1 MSYNGSGVFT
11 INTAGQPVI
20 TGTTISSTTF
30 NSLTADLATG
40 LTTALTKDG
49 QSTPTANIGMG
60 AFKIT
65 NLAAGTVAS
74 DAARLD
80 QVQGGAATFIS
91 VTGTDSLT
99 GTVVPALSAYATGNQ
114 FSFLVANTN
123 TGAVTINVDGIGT
136 KAITRTGTTALVAG
150 DMVAGQAVEIIYD
163 GTRFQLVNGNSFTNL
178 KVSGTLGVTGVATF
192 TAQPIV
198 SSLTAALPVFT
209 DASKGLVSNTITG
222 TGDVVMSTSP
232 TLVTPALGTPSALVG
247 TNITGTATNFTASNV
262 TTNANLT
269 GEATSVGN
277 ATTLT
282 NSAVIGKVITGYVSG
297 AGTVAA
303 TDTILQAIQKLNGN
317 DATNANLTG
326 PITSVGNA
334 TSIASQTGTGTTFAM
349 SASPTFTGT
358 VGAAALTTTGN
369 TILGDASTDTLN
381 VGNGGL
387 VKDAI
392 GNVGIGTASPVQK
405 FVVSNGGAAGLEI
418 SPTAI
423 ASSPTLVSY
432 NRSGTVY
439 TQLSYDALL
448 HVWDT
453 SGTERMRIDASG
465 NLLLGSTSATG
476 TGALRGSYGT
486 GGITSNFA
494 AGDGALNANTSGTY
508 NSAVGKS
515 SLSANT
521 TGSNNTASGAQ
532 ALQNNLSGGSNTA
545 SGVSA
550 LQSNTSGGSNT
561 ANGVNALQSNLTNS
575 NNTAIGYYSLYYNT
589 ADNNTAVGFQ
599 AMVGASGTSTGTNN
613 AALGYKALYSNT
625 SGSENV
631 AIGASSLELVT
642 SNSGNTACGTY
653 SLGRCTGSNNT
664 SMGNTALYA
673 VTTGSNNA
681 AFGYNTAQ
689 LLTTGSSN
697 QVFGDSIILAAAATG
712 RIAIGSSFT
721 QGVNTSVIIGNGT
734 NRISNSYTVN
744 ATWAFSSDER
754 IKNVIGKDTLGLD
767 FINDLEPVTFRWK
780 PSNEVPKEL
789 TSRYAEEN
797 VQDTDLVMHGL
808 IAQNVKAALDKAG
821 VDTFTGWSEDEDG
834 TQKLGITDLITPMIN
849 AIKELTARVKQLE
862 GK

>member
-1 MSYNGSGVFT
+1 MSYNGSGVFN

-30 NSLTADLATG
+30 NTLTADLATG

-80 QVQGGAATFIS
+80 QVQGGAATFIT
-91 VTGTDSLT
+91 VTGTDTLT

-114 FSFLVANTN
+114 FSFVVANTN
-123 TGAVTINVDGIGT
+123 TAAVTLNVDGIGA

-192 TAQPIV
+192 TAQPIA
-198 SSLTAALPVFT
+198 SSLTASLPIFT
-209 DASKGLVSNTITG
+209 DGSKGLVSNTMTG

-247 TNITGTATNFTASNV
+247 TNITGTASGLTAGNV
-262 TTNANLT
+262 T
-269 GEATSVGN
+269 
-277 ATTLT
+277 
-282 NSAVIGKVITGYVSG
+282 
-297 AGTVAA
+297 
-303 TDTILQAIQKLNGN
+303 
-317 DATNANLTG
+317 TNANLTG

-358 VGAAALTTTGN
+358 VGAVDVTTTGN
-369 TILGDASTDTLN
+369 TILGNASTDTLN

-387 VKDAI
+387 VKDAS
-392 GNVGIGTASPVQK
+392 GNVGIGTASPASFGAGSQGLTI
-405 FVVSNGGAAGLEI
+405 NGTGNFQNI
-418 SPTAI
+418 SWNVNGTSVATAYTNGTSGFLLGTEN
-423 ASSPTLVSY
+423 SSPLQFQTAGV
-432 NRSGTVY
+432 
-439 TQLSYDALL
+439 
-448 HVWDT
+448 
-453 SGTERMRIDASG
+453 ERMRIDSSG

-486 GGITSNFA
+486 GGITTNFA
-494 AGDGALNANTSGTY
+494 AGDGALNANT
-508 NSAVGKS
+508 
-515 SLSANT
+515 
-521 TGSNNTASGAQ
+521 TGS
-532 ALQNNLSGGSNTA
+532 QNVA
-545 SGVSA
+545 VGVSA
-550 LQSNTSGGSNT
+550 LISNTTGTANLAVGYQALGSNVS
-561 ANGVNALQSNLTNS
+561 GS
-575 NNTAIGYYSLYYNT
+575 NNLAMGQTALYYNT
-589 ADNNTAVGFQ
+589 ASNNTAVGYQ
-599 AMVGASGTSTGTNN
+599 AMQGASGTSTGGSN
-613 AALGYKALYSNT
+613 AALGVSALAANT
-625 SGSENV
+625 SGNSNAAVGTGALQANTIGEANSGF
-631 AIGASSLELVT
+631 GASAAS
-642 SNSGNTACGTY
+642 AI
-653 SLGRCTGSNNT
+653 
-664 SMGNTALYA
+664 
-673 VTTGSNNA
+673 TTGN
-681 AFGYNTAQ
+681 YNTAVGYGTAT
-689 LLTTGSSN
+689 LLTTGSFN
-697 QVFGDSIILAAAATG
+697 QVFGDSITLAAAATG
-712 RIAIGSSFT
+712 RIAIGRNFT

-849 AIKELTARVKQLE
+849 AINELTARVKQLE

>member
-1 MSYNGSGVFT
+1 VSYNGSGVFN

-30 NSLTADLATG
+30 NTLTADLATG

-80 QVQGGAATFIS
+80 QVQGGAATFIT
-91 VTGTDSLT
+91 VTGTDTLT

-114 FSFLVANTN
+114 FSFVVANTN
-123 TGAVTINVDGIGT
+123 TAAVTLNVDGIGA

-192 TAQPIV
+192 TAQPIA
-198 SSLTAALPVFT
+198 SSLTASLPIFT
-209 DASKGLVSNTITG
+209 DGSKGLVSNTMTG

-247 TNITGTATNFTASNV
+247 TNITGTASGLTAGNV
-262 TTNANLT
+262 T
-269 GEATSVGN
+269 
-277 ATTLT
+277 
-282 NSAVIGKVITGYVSG
+282 
-297 AGTVAA
+297 
-303 TDTILQAIQKLNGN
+303 
-317 DATNANLTG
+317 TNANLTG

-358 VGAAALTTTGN
+358 VGAVDVTTTGN
-369 TILGDASTDTLN
+369 TILGNASTDTLN

-387 VKDAI
+387 VKDAS
-392 GNVGIGTASPVQK
+392 GNVGIGTASPASFGAGSQGLTI
-405 FVVSNGGAAGLEI
+405 NGTGNFQNI
-418 SPTAI
+418 SWNVNGTSVATAYTNGTSGFLLGTEN
-423 ASSPTLVSY
+423 SSPLQFQTAGV
-432 NRSGTVY
+432 
-439 TQLSYDALL
+439 
-448 HVWDT
+448 
-453 SGTERMRIDASG
+453 ERMRIDSSG

-486 GGITSNFA
+486 GGITTNFA
-494 AGDGALNANTSGTY
+494 AGDGALNANT
-508 NSAVGKS
+508 
-515 SLSANT
+515 
-521 TGSNNTASGAQ
+521 TGS
-532 ALQNNLSGGSNTA
+532 QNVA
-545 SGVSA
+545 VGVSA
-550 LQSNTSGGSNT
+550 LISNTTGTANLAVGYQALGSNVS
-561 ANGVNALQSNLTNS
+561 GS
-575 NNTAIGYYSLYYNT
+575 NNLAMGQTALYYNT
-589 ADNNTAVGFQ
+589 ASNNTAVGYQ
-599 AMVGASGTSTGTNN
+599 AMQGASGTSTGGSN
-613 AALGYKALYSNT
+613 AALGVSALAANT
-625 SGSENV
+625 SGNSNAAVGTGALQANTIGEANSGF
-631 AIGASSLELVT
+631 GASAAS
-642 SNSGNTACGTY
+642 AI
-653 SLGRCTGSNNT
+653 
-664 SMGNTALYA
+664 
-673 VTTGSNNA
+673 TTGN
-681 AFGYNTAQ
+681 YNTAVGYGTAT
-689 LLTTGSSN
+689 LLTTGSFN
-697 QVFGDSIILAAAATG
+697 QVFGDSITLAAAATG
-712 RIAIGSSFT
+712 RIAIGRNFT

-849 AIKELTARVKQLE
+849 AINELTARVKQLE